1 MDLQQAQNA
10 VKQAQSALQR
20 AELQLAKAEKQLER
34 KKLVSEYNLRA
45 RTMVN
50 AAGLPRAIQW
60 YKCDRKKVYL
70 TEQDAINA
78 RAEGLS
84 TYVCTIC
91 TGWHNGQG
99 IGGTEPTRRRVIYK
113 MTSYWLSNQLIN
125 F

>member
-1 MDLQQAQNA
+1 MDLQQAQTA

-20 AELQLAKAEKQLER
+20 AEQQLVAIEKKLAR
-34 KKLVSEYNLRA
+34 KKLVREYNLRA
-45 RTMVN
+45 RTMIN

-70 TEQDAINA
+70 TEQQAINA

-84 TYVCTIC
+84 TYMCTIC
-91 TGWHNGQG
+91 TGWHNG
-99 IGGTEPTRRRVIYK
+99 GGVGGSEPTRANVVYK